1 MSEHVKRRIRV
12 LVKAFPQPSAK
23 HEETVCCAGVCEDTG
38 ELLRLFPIRY
48 RRLDETNRFNR
59 YDLVEMIV
67 TKASDPRPES
77 YRVDEG
83 SIRLLEHGNTLSDQ
97 QKVKLWQ
104 PFIAPS
110 LTALEDDNK
119 ATHRS
124 LGIIRPDPDSLVFKI
139 KPVAEA
145 DEEEQEV
152 TNLVYQQQ
160 ASLLEEPLTPLA
172 KPEFHFGYEFTSGG
186 HQHWRTIQDWEVQAA
201 YLVYQRRYRT
211 KQKALEMMTQ
221 EYGQNIPTRNLH
233 FIMGTMAKR
242 RWQFILI
249 GLLRSGLDP
258 EELRKQG
265 DLF

>member
-1 MSEHVKRRIRV
+1 RICSRPWPPSSPATSSSSATRRITGPATARPSPRLSVNSPTPQPPIWKSPPMSQHVTRRIRV

-48 RRLDETNRFNR
+48 RRLDAANRFNR
-59 YDLVEMIV
+59 YDLVSITV

-83 SIRLLEHGNTLSDQ
+83 SIRLLERGKGLSDQ

-119 ATHRS
+119 NSHRS
-124 LGIIRPDPDSLVFKI
+124 LGIIRPDPDSLVFKV

-145 DEEEQEV
+145 DEDEQEV

-172 KPEFHFGYEFTSGG
+172 SPEVHFGYEFRSDG
-186 HQHWRTIQDWEVQAA
+186 HQHWRTIQDW
-201 YLVYQRRYRT
+201 
-211 KQKALEMMTQ
+211 
-221 EYGQNIPTRNLH
+221 
-233 FIMGTMAKR
+233 
-242 RWQFILI
+242 
-249 GLLRSGLDP
+249 
-258 EELRKQG
+258 
-265 DLF
+265 

>member
-1 MSEHVKRRIRV
+1 MSQHVTRRIRV

-48 RRLDETNRFNR
+48 RRLDAANRFNR
-59 YDLVEMIV
+59 YDLVSMTV

-83 SIRLLEHGNTLSDQ
+83 SIRLLERGKGLSDQ

-119 ATHRS
+119 NSHRS
-124 LGIIRPDPDSLVFKI
+124 LGIIRPDPDSLVFKV

-145 DEEEQEV
+145 DEDEQEV

-172 KPEFHFGYEFTSGG
+172 SPEVHFGYEFRSDG

-201 YLVYQRRYRT
+201 YLAYQRRYRT
-211 KQKALEMMTQ
+211 KEKALEMMTQ

-258 EELRKQG
+258 EELGKQG
-265 DLF
+265 ALF